1 MTTPPLSHRTRRQF
15 LSSAAFFLA
24 AGMAS
29 PGLARS
35 ISGAL
40 PWQDG
45 SADPPVP
52 VRPGG
57 WLFFT
62 PKEAA
67 TMDAVADR
75 FIPADDL
82 SIGGREVVC
91 ILYLDRQLAGSY
103 GQSSRLYM
111 QGPFKPALPTQG
123 YQAQA
128 TPADRYR
135 AGLAALDAW
144 IAANKGGKSF
154 AELQPA
160 DQDSVLSD
168 LEAGKIKL
176 EGGVEAKQFFGL
188 MLSNIMEGFFADP
201 IYGGNK
207 DMTSWKMLGF
217 PGARYDYRDHVTK
230 HNQPYPLPPVS
241 IAGSTDWMTK

>member
-1 MTTPPLSHRTRRQF
+1 MTMPRNSLRTRRQF

-29 PGLARS
+29 PVLARS
-35 ISGAL
+35 ISGSL
-40 PWQDG
+40 PWQEG
-45 SADPPVP
+45 SADPPVQ

-57 WLFFT
+57 WMFFT

-67 TMDAVADR
+67 TMEAIADR

-82 SIGGREVVC
+82 SLGGREAGCV
-91 ILYLDRQLAGSY
+91 LYLDRQLAGSY

-123 YQAQA
+123 YQGQA

-135 AGLAALDAW
+135 AGLAALESW
-144 IAANKGGKSF
+144 TTANKGGKTF
-154 AELQPA
+154 AALEPA
-160 DQDSVLSD
+160 DQDAVLAD

-217 PGARYDYRDHVTK
+217 PGARYDYRDHATK

-241 IAGSTDWMTK
+241 IAGSAEWKTK